1 MYFEYIKFGVTK
13 CGSRKLIKLANF
25 FLSYYS
31 ERQRAYPTSMFSYL
45 LQCKDQYFETK
56 RVLWR
61 RSQKKNF
68 KSSNQEQPH
77 LPPKSQSN
85 KNFNASKTLS
95 IPRHQEA
102 MTVHKALGLSK
113 FSGRPDIEN
122 HAPQTYENERLV
134 NVTMRVDRNLTI
146 FDYKVLYAIGKY

>member
-1 MYFEYIKFGVTK
+1 
-13 CGSRKLIKLANF
+13 
-25 FLSYYS
+25 
-31 ERQRAYPTSMFSYL
+31 
-45 LQCKDQYFETK
+45 
-56 RVLWR
+56 
-61 RSQKKNF
+61 
-68 KSSNQEQPH
+68 
-77 LPPKSQSN
+77 
-85 KNFNASKTLS
+85 
-95 IPRHQEA
+95 